1 MFIQRNTN
9 TNMARFILDVAN
21 LDSKGIAEVLDV
33 IERDPFLAKGV
44 TSIRCIDETNN
55 NQFYSWDTG
64 TTPMMNALSENQIEE
79 DKKVLSK
86 Y

>member
-64 TTPMMNALSENQIEE
+64 TTPMMNALSEEQIEE

>member
-1 MFIQRNTN
+1 
-9 TNMARFILDVAN
+9 MARFILDVAN

-64 TTPMMNALSENQIEE
+64 TTPMMNALSEEQIEE

>member
-21 LDSKGIAEVLDV
+21 LDAKGIAEVLDV

-44 TSIRCIDETNN
+44 TSIRCIDETND
-55 NQFYSWDTG
+55 NQFYCWDTG
-64 TTPMMNALSENQIEE
+64 TTPMMNALSEKQIEE

>member
-1 MFIQRNTN
+1 
-9 TNMARFILDVAN
+9 MARFILDVAN

>member
-1 MFIQRNTN
+1 MFILRNTN
-9 TNMARFILDVAN
+9 TNMAWFILDVAN
-21 LDSKGIAEVLDV
+21 LDCKGIAEVLDV

-44 TSIRCIDETNN
+44 TSIRCIDETND

-64 TTPMMNALSENQIEE
+64 TTPMMNVLSEKQIEE
-79 DKKVLSK
+79 DKKILSK

>member
-64 TTPMMNALSENQIEE
+64 TTPMMNALSEKQIEE

>member
-55 NQFYSWDTG
+55 NQFYCWDTG
-64 TTPMMNALSENQIEE
+64 TTPMMNALSEEQIEE

>member
-1 MFIQRNTN
+1 
-9 TNMARFILDVAN
+9 MARFILDMAN

-44 TSIRCIDETNN
+44 TSIRCIDETND

-64 TTPMMNALSENQIEE
+64 TTPMMNVLSEKQIEE
-79 DKKVLSK
+79 DKKILSK

>member
-1 MFIQRNTN
+1 
-9 TNMARFILDVAN
+9 
-21 LDSKGIAEVLDV
+21 V

-64 TTPMMNALSENQIEE
+64 TTPMMNALSEKQIEE